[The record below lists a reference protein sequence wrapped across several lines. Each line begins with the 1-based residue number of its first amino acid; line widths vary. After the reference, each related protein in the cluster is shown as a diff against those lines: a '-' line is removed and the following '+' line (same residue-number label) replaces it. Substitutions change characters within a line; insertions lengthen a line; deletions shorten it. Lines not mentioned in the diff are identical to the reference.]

1 MCSARNYN
9 SRVYWHRLRHPHHP
23 LHRRLLPPLH
33 RKIWPQSVHTTCT
46 TDPLVALRYVRSL
59 RHDRRSLP
67 AALVD
72 RVYLP
77 LRLLPFSFFQHLRM
91 IATIYANVH
100 YIRPIV
106 LESMLKQTINQT
118 NRQIFDHNFLA
129 NILLLQPQFIVG
141 SSENVASTM
150 PLFRNKTK
158 YEWNNFHVYKMIVM
172 TCE

>member
-1 MCSARNYN
+1 
-9 SRVYWHRLRHPHHP
+9 
-23 LHRRLLPPLH
+23 
-33 RKIWPQSVHTTCT
+33 
-46 TDPLVALRYVRSL
+46 
-59 RHDRRSLP
+59 
-67 AALVD
+67 
-72 RVYLP
+72 
-77 LRLLPFSFFQHLRM
+77 M

-118 NRQIFDHNFLA
+118 NRQIFDHDFLA

-172 TCE
+172 TCEWEEEKKTKHHCNG